1 ALGSSGGLRVLPAFN
16 GLIEAFRVRRAIFK
30 HARKKKIVLENP
42 TEDLRAKSKKRA
54 SERYLSVEECQRL
67 LSALTGRDHLIV
79 RMLVQLGLRPEE
91 LFALRRDD
99 AQGDQL
105 RVDEALVAGRS
116 AAVKTEASEAY
127 VYIPA

>member
-1 ALGSSGGLRVLPAFN
+1 M
-16 GLIEAFRVRRAIFK
+16 
-30 HARKKKIVLENP
+30 LENP
-42 TEDLRAKSKKRA
+42 TEDLRAKSKKRP
-54 SERYLSVEECQRL
+54 SERYLSVDECQRL

-79 RMLVQLGLRPEE
+79 RMLVHLGLRPEE

-116 AAVKTEASEAY
+116 AAQTSNRADARRIVK
-127 VYIPA
+127 